1 MTQEAGVMRLMAI
14 IGSPRKSGNTELL
27 VDQVIAGCRS
37 KTSVDLEKFL
47 IVDKRIDYCTGC
59 LTCIMPSP
67 GTGRCVIEDDMAVIL
82 ENMKKSDAF
91 IFGTPNHMRTISA
104 PLLNFLSR
112 MLPLMVFEALYDN
125 KGNRIGG
132 EISTAIQDKPVA
144 MVINQGEPYFC
155 SSLVYEVLENN
166 LKDFRLLRAGNII
179 SMNNLAKGDAGK
191 NKGDLEKAFD
201 LGVQLAIAAG
211 YA

>member
-1 MTQEAGVMRLMAI
+1 MRLMAI
-14 IGSPRKSGNTELL
+14 VGSPRKKGNTELL

-37 KTSVDLEKFL
+37 RTDVVLEKLL

-67 GTGRCVIEDDMAVIL
+67 GTGRCVLEDDMAGIL

-112 MLPLMVFEALYDN
+112 MLPLMEFKAIFDN

-132 EISTAIQDKPVA
+132 EINTAIQDRPVA

-166 LKDFRLLRAGNII
+166 LKDFKLLRAGNII
-179 SMNNLAKGDAGK
+179 SVNNLAKGDAGK
-191 NKGDLEKAFD
+191 NKEDMKKAFD

>member
-1 MTQEAGVMRLMAI
+1 MAG
-14 IGSPRKSGNTELL
+14 
-27 VDQVIAGCRS
+27 
-37 KTSVDLEKFL
+37 
-47 IVDKRIDYCTGC
+47 
-59 LTCIMPSP
+59 
-67 GTGRCVIEDDMAVIL
+67 IL

-91 IFGTPNHMRTISA
+91 IFGTPNHMRTVSA

-112 MLPLMVFEALYDN
+112 MLPLMEFKASYDN

-132 EISTAIQDKPVA
+132 EINTAIQGRPAA

-166 LKDFRLLRAGNII
+166 VKDFKLLRAGNII
-179 SMNNLAKGDAGK
+179 SMNNLAKEDAGK
-191 NKGDLEKAFD
+191 NTEDLKKAFD
-201 LGVQLAIAAG
+201 LGVKLAIAAG